1 MSTNFNPTLAHDTEL
16 ELAIVALRAARPG
29 EFAVLEDRLK
39 KWGRAAFLSAFKL
52 SGQHS
57 DRSMGMAFAYDR
69 IADVFADADGVIK
82 DEKPKEKEEPSTWD
96 E

>member
-1 MSTNFNPTLAHDTEL
+1 MSTNYNPILAADTEL

-29 EFAVLEDRLK
+29 EFAVLEDRMK
-39 KWGRAAFLSAFKL
+39 KWGRTAFLSAFKL

-57 DRSMGMAFAYDR
+57 DRRMGMSFAYDR

-82 DEKPKEKEEPSTWD
+82 EEEKPSVEEAPPWD